1 MRYVNK
7 KVAAFGLRQTGFV
20 SNINSMK
27 KTSKQNLQL
36 VGGAAPLQAL
46 SVSKKVTNVSEEHY
60 CVGSSRVPNI
70 LLSLCNCLLLLPGI
84 ILIVEK
90 CLWLLSFLHIYCET
104 VCSGCNVVSTAIFSD
119 DSYVHMD
126 ISHTSNF
133 SLKPILASINIEES
147 MKSILPGCH
156 AARLLVTPDTYL

>member
-7 KVAAFGLRQTGFV
+7 KVAAFGLWQTGFV

-36 VGGAAPLQAL
+36 VGGAAPLQAV
-46 SVSKKVTNVSEEHY
+46 SVSKKVTNISEEHY

-84 ILIVEK
+84 ILIAEK
-90 CLWLLSFLHIYCET
+90 CLWLLSFLYIYCET
-104 VCSGCNVVSTAIFSD
+104 ACSGCNVVSTAIFFGVNYIHTS
-119 DSYVHMD
+119 

-133 SLKPILASINIEES
+133 SLKPILPNINI
-147 MKSILPGCH
+147 
-156 AARLLVTPDTYL
+156 